1 MVLASI
7 TPEAWQRSAPS
18 LVTDL
23 APGRPLHAGNLV
35 ASPGRSRR
43 AVRAVHTGGGDRRLE
58 QVSGS
63 VGDAAAINAVIDVVN
78 ELVLGPAEYV
88 LVAARER

>member
-1 MVLASI
+1 M

-23 APGRPLHAGNLV
+23 APGRPLHAATWSYLLAGHDV
-35 ASPGRSRR
+35 QSA
-43 AVRAVHTGGGDRRLE
+43 AVHTGGDDRRLE

-78 ELVLGPAEYV
+78 DLVLGPAEYV